1 MNGYGAGEKQLNS
14 VGGFLDLYSQCNSL
28 GASNYFCGESD
39 DCQNFSLSAGYS
51 ALFALWRIY
60 PVSVGL

>member
-51 ALFALWRIY
+51 ALFAL
-60 PVSVGL
+60 